1 MIDPGAPLTNR
12 TVLRFWL
19 PLEATWLMMAA
30 EGPFLAALI
39 ARLAD
44 AKLNLAAYGVV
55 TSLAWIVES
64 PIINI
69 LSATNALARDKV
81 AFHKMRR
88 FAMTMILA
96 VTAVML
102 LLLTPPVFG
111 FVTGRLIGLPPDVA
125 KLAFPAMAFMAL
137 WPGAIGFRRFYQGI
151 LIRQGKP
158 RAVAVGTVVRLG
170 TMAIAGLVLA
180 LAAGLPGA
188 SVGAGALGAGVVA
201 EAAASWFMARR
212 SVHRILKEPDEDC
225 PFGRDLT
232 QGRIGRFYLPLG
244 LMSFLALAIHPMT
257 TFFLGRSRQPIESLA
272 VMPVVLA
279 MVFLFRTPG
288 IAVQEVVIA
297 LLGERGA
304 HRAILRGFSGTAGAL
319 ASAAMTA
326 VIFSPLAKIWLC
338 DLSGLTPELAGFA
351 LAPARIMV
359 LIPALEAMISFQ
371 RGVLVKTHWT
381 WPVMTSVVVQVAIVA
396 AALTATVIALR
407 MVGATAAGLSVLA
420 GYAAATLVLTLGG
433 RKAGILA

>member
-1 MIDPGAPLTNR
+1 MTDHDAPLTNR

-69 LSATNALARDKV
+69 LSATNALAQDKV

-137 WPGAIGFRRFYQGI
+137 WPGAIGFRRFYQGV

-158 RAVAVGTVVRLG
+158 RAVAVGTVVRLA
-170 TMAIAGLVLA
+170 TMAVAGLVLA

-212 SVHRILKEPDEDC
+212 SVRRILAEPDEAC

-232 QGRIGRFYLPLG
+232 MARIGRFYLPLG

-272 VMPVVLA
+272 VMPVVLSL
-279 MVFLFRTPG
+279 VFLFRTPG
-288 IAVQEVVIA
+288 IALQEVVIA
-297 LLGERGA
+297 LLGGRGG
-304 HRAILRGFSGTAGAL
+304 HRATLRGFSGTVGAL
-319 ASAAMTA
+319 ASAALT
-326 VIFSPLAKIWLC
+326 VVLFSPLSTAWLRG
-338 DLSGLTPELAGFA
+338 LSGLTPELAAFA
-351 LAPARIMV
+351 LVPARIMV
-359 LIPALEAMISFQ
+359 LIPALEALISFE
-371 RGVLVKTHWT
+371 RGVLVKTHRT
-381 WPVMTSVVVQVAIVA
+381 WPVMTSVAAQVAIVS
-396 AALTATVIALR
+396 AALVATVFGLR
-407 MVGATAAGLSVLA
+407 MVGATAAGLSLIA
-420 GYAAATLVLTLGG
+420 GYAAAALVLTLGG
-433 RKAGILA
+433 RKTGMLA